1 MANIIQIRRDLG
13 ANWTSADPTLAD
25 GELGIETDATPAAKM
40 KIGNATD
47 AWSALDYLAIDG
59 SRIYNGAAAPSTLYN
74 DHDYYIRTSNGYVY
88 EQQSGVWVYLF
99 TMSGGGGGG
108 ASWTDVTV
116 TDANFTA
123 ADDTRYYLPASVLT
137 ANRSVNMGSIT
148 TRCMFVIEEDADL
161 FYLNMTTVDVY
172 RRGGS
177 EKFTQING
185 LSVTTI
191 EKVGS
196 KLIQTG

>member
-13 ANWTSADPTLAD
+13 ANWTSADPILAD
-25 GELGIETDATPAAKM
+25 GEMGVETDGTPGAKI

-47 AWSALDYLAIDG
+47 VWSALDYMAIDG
-59 SRIYNGAAAPSTLYN
+59 SRIYNGAAAPTTLYN
-74 DHDYYIRTSNGYVY
+74 DHDYYIRTSNGFVY
-88 EQQSGVWVYLF
+88 EQQSGAWVYIF
-99 TMSGGGGGG
+99 TMSGGG

-148 TRCMFVIEEDADL
+148 TRCMFVVEEDADR
-161 FYLNMTTVDVY
+161 FYLDMTTATVY

-177 EKFTQING
+177 EAFTQING
-185 LSVTTI
+185 LSITTI
-191 EKVGS
+191 DKVGS